1 MQQINLYQSHL
12 KKQEPVVSF
21 NQLSISTLILVF
33 LLASV
38 YSYNIYKLNT
48 AQTTL
53 KNLNVQLAQKSQ
65 ALALIK
71 NSRPQIK
78 KNVSLK
84 DKLVTLENDIVSK
97 QIVLD
102 VLSGKKLGNTTG
114 FANYFEGLAR
124 QVTNGV
130 WLTKLHF
137 LDGGTVMDLQGK
149 TQQPELVA
157 KYLKALATEQVFNG
171 TEFNSFII
179 QRNEKDKPLLFKFN
193 NYLKSTAKSVE
204 LSRR

>member
-21 NQLSISTLILVF
+21 NQLGISTAILLV

-38 YSYNIYKLNT
+38 YGYNSYKLNT
-48 AQTTL
+48 AQATL
-53 KNLNVQLAQKSQ
+53 KNLNVQLAQKSK
-65 ALALIK
+65 ALEIIK
-71 NSRPQIK
+71 NGRPQVK
-78 KNVSLK
+78 KNISLK
-84 DKLVTLENDIVSK
+84 DKLVALENDLVSK
-97 QIVLD
+97 QLVLD
-102 VLSGKKLGNTTG
+102 VLSDKKLGNTTG

-124 QVTNGV
+124 QVTTGV
-130 WLTKLHF
+130 WLTRLHF

-157 KYLKALATEQVFNG
+157 KYLKALATEHVFNG

-179 QRNEKDKPLLFKFN
+179 QRNEKNKPLLFKFN
-193 NYLKSTAKSVE
+193 NYLKSTAKSLE
-204 LSRR
+204 LSHR